1 MIDCAEKIFIR
12 IADEIIKQQVSIRD
26 VWQQHIA
33 FADIDGEEYELLSP
47 EGLVAGMEAL
57 QIDDLREQEITY
69 LLKVL
74 CKPELENQI
83 LMQEFMQIMENFGL
97 YDDPNQ
103 QQQQFE
109 GQQDAAGR
117 HEKQLDL
124 SALDEKSVKIMVMLM
139 LFLIEN
145 NMTVV
150 EFFEPGIFQQ
160 NVKSKNKQQML
171 DIIKSEDFFDLL

>member
-57 QIDDLREQEITY
+57 QIDDLSEQEITY

-74 CKPELENQI
+74 CKPELEN
-83 LMQEFMQIMENFGL
+83 
-97 YDDPNQ
+97 
-103 QQQQFE
+103 
-109 GQQDAAGR
+109 
-117 HEKQLDL
+117 
-124 SALDEKSVKIMVMLM
+124 
-139 LFLIEN
+139 
-145 NMTVV
+145 
-150 EFFEPGIFQQ
+150 
-160 NVKSKNKQQML
+160 
-171 DIIKSEDFFDLL
+171 